1 MFQVGD
7 SDMGAAYGIENMEWQ
22 FNHFV
27 SALKQDIH
35 GLLESFHDQRKSLI
49 QLASNLVWMALYSA
63 KILEKICSHDVEL
76 RLGHDVHFEA
86 FFWTDVL
93 PKTVKKERKV
103 TYSERHAF
111 LQVQMILVTK
121 GLRKHTP

>member
-35 GLLESFHDQRKSLI
+35 GLLESFHDQGKSLI
-49 QLASNLVWMALYSA
+49 QLASNLVVMALYSA
-63 KILEKICSHDVEL
+63 KILVKICSHDVEL
-76 RLGHDVHFEA
+76 RLGHAVHFDA
-86 FFWTDVL
+86 FFWIDVL

-111 LQVQMILVTK
+111 LHLQIILVTK
-121 GLRKHTP
+121 GLRKTH

>member
-35 GLLESFHDQRKSLI
+35 GFLESFHDQRKSLI
-49 QLASNLVWMALYSA
+49 QLASNLVVMALYSA
-63 KILEKICSHDVEL
+63 KILERICSHDVEL
-76 RLGHDVHFEA
+76 HLGHGVHFEA

-93 PKTVKKERKV
+93 PKLLKKRKKSNLFRTTRV
-103 TYSERHAF
+103 FTFTNDIGH
-111 LQVQMILVTK
+111 
-121 GLRKHTP
+121 

>member
-49 QLASNLVWMALYSA
+49 QLASNLVVMALYSA
-63 KILEKICSHDVEL
+63 KIFDRICSHDVEL
-76 RLGHDVHFEA
+76 HLGHDVHFEA

-93 PKTVKKERKV
+93 PKLFKKKEK
-103 TYSERHAF
+103 
-111 LQVQMILVTK
+111 
-121 GLRKHTP
+121 